1 MKKTTIILGLVL
13 FAQFGMS
20 QSKFRFGL
28 KVAPSIN
35 WLKPSAKKISS
46 NGSSLGFGGGLTI
59 EYALAD
65 NFSFYSGL
73 ELQTEKGKIDFM
85 PNGTSSTSVFYFMN
99 NDYSFSET
107 SADGSGN
114 YAGDTT
120 ANKIQL
126 KNRSYKNSYVTIPVG
141 IKMKTKEIGYMTYF
155 GEFGLNL
162 AFRTGTKVDDEV
174 DYSSAANPADAQI
187 NLSDIS
193 EVPMDKDM
201 QPLRVQLKFGLGA
214 EYKISEG
221 TSVFAGLH
229 YNLGF
234 TNVVKGESRYLI
246 SNNIVTNKDEPV
258 SQNFKAHGIQL
269 TIGVLF

>member
-1 MKKTTIILGLVL
+1 MKKLAIVLGLVL
-13 FAQFGMS
+13 FTQFGMS

-35 WLKPSAKKISS
+35 WLKPSDTKKFASD
-46 NGSSLGFGGGLTI
+46 GVSLGFGGGLTM
-59 EYALAD
+59 EYAIGD

-85 PNGTSSTSVFYFMN
+85 PNGASSTSVFYFMN
-99 NDYSFSET
+99 KDYSFVET
-107 SADGSGN
+107 SEVNGS
-114 YAGDTT
+114 YEPEDTS
-120 ANKIQL
+120 AYQVQL
-126 KNRSYKNSYVTIPVG
+126 KSRTYKNSYVTIPVG

-162 AFRTGTKVDDEV
+162 AFRTSSKINDDV
-174 DYSSAANPADAQI
+174 DYLGDNDAKADI
-187 NLSDIS
+187 GDIS
-193 EVPMDKDM
+193 EVNMDKDM

-221 TSVFAGLH
+221 TSVFGGLH

-234 TNVVKGESRYLI
+234 TNVVKGDSKYLV
-246 SNNIVTNKDEPV
+246 SPNSTGDFKQVT
-258 SQNFKAHGIQL
+258 QNFKAHGIQL
-269 TIGVLF
+269 TVGVLF